1 MALELHEQASSD
13 SSSTGSHSSSHE
25 ASDAGD
31 FEFTSIEQA
40 VWYSRKQSRSENEPG
55 FVRHYARL
63 VFL

>member
-13 SSSTGSHSSSHE
+13 SSSTGSHSSARA

-40 VWYSRKQSRSENEPG
+40 VWYSRTQSRPENEPG

>member
-40 VWYSRKQSRSENEPG
+40 VWYSRRQYESCRNQS
-55 FVRHYARL
+55 FMLYFTRL
-63 VFL
+63 VLF